1 MSMLTTLLQGHV
13 TIVCHTYRY
22 QGGILEHIRLEV
34 TPTACEVGIAREQH
48 AVQQI
53 LEAQRAVAEGR
64 QDGEGV
70 GAAADQ

>member
-1 MSMLTTLLQGHV
+1 MSMLTTLLLGQV
-13 TIVCHTYRY
+13 SCRTYRY

-34 TPTACEVGIAREQH
+34 TATARQVGIAREQH

>member
-1 MSMLTTLLQGHV
+1 MSMLTTLLQGQV
-13 TIVCHTYRY
+13 TIVCRTYRY

-70 GAAADQ
+70 GAAADE